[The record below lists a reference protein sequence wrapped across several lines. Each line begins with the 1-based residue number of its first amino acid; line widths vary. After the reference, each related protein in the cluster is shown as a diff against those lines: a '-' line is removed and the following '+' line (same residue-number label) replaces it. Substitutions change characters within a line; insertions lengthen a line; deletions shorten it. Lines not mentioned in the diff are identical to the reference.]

1 MKLSIALTFAMAEAS
16 QVTWKKLYKAPK
28 FDSEERRVRGAHP
41 QRRLQSVNKFMCRW
55 LRDVLGAESGKAART
70 CNRVTDMV
78 FKFEETFTTKSCAF
92 YDPNVK
98 NGGPNPDPAAQGNRK
113 NKFGEWVPRRTRR
126 EASVSVDDIDWEISD
141 EDEEAYDDCDGTET
155 GAMKEFCESGVDK
168 RTVPVVERKLKRY
181 TTLMMKW
188 CDRYIG
194 ECYGQRV
201 NQLCFNRAK
210 NLHDTLKSQIPE
222 QANFVPFFV

>member
-1 MKLSIALTFAMAEAS
+1 MIEKND
-16 QVTWKKLYKAPK
+16 KKLILNLV
-28 FDSEERRVRGAHP
+28 DSEERRVRGAHP

-126 EASVSVDDIDWEISD
+126 EASVS
-141 EDEEAYDDCDGTET
+141 G
-155 GAMKEFCESGVDK
+155 
-168 RTVPVVERKLKRY
+168 
-181 TTLMMKW
+181 
-188 CDRYIG
+188 
-194 ECYGQRV
+194 
-201 NQLCFNRAK
+201 
-210 NLHDTLKSQIPE
+210 
-222 QANFVPFFV
+222 